1 MKLEKITSPAA
12 GKIFEQDPI
21 VILPLGTVEVHG
33 RHLPLNTDMLAPENV
48 VERIERVLPEVVIL
62 PSLHFG
68 NCDTQTEFPGTLSLG
83 PKLLYEVLMRIFD
96 SLYRQ
101 GVRRFAVVNGHGPN
115 CGPLD
120 RAAFD
125 LRKKGALLAELNWW
139 RYVWDIN
146 PAWRGGHGGGQETS
160 AILALAPELVHADM
174 YEPAKA
180 EGLCDSMP
188 ANGWDDVVY
197 RGVGIPV
204 PRIDIHVTDNGWLGD
219 DPLETATAEQG
230 FAMLEAAADWAIEFL
245 KCFKGMELPK
255 IV

>member
-1 MKLEKITSPAA
+1 MRLEKLTSPAA
-12 GKIFEQDPI
+12 KAIFEKDPI

-48 VERIERVLPEVVIL
+48 VGRIEEALPDVVIL
-62 PSLHFG
+62 PSMHFG
-68 NCDTQTEFPGTLSLG
+68 NCYTQTEFPGTLSLG
-83 PKLLYEVLMRIFD
+83 PKLLYDVLMRIFD

-101 GVRRFAVVNGHGPN
+101 GIRRFAVVNGHGPN
-115 CGPLD
+115 CGPMD
-120 RAAFD
+120 RAALE

-160 AILALAPELVHADM
+160 AILALAPELVHKDEFA
-174 YEPAKA
+174 PAKT
-180 EGLCDSMP
+180 EGLCPEMP

-197 RGVGIPV
+197 RGVNIPV
-204 PRIDIHVTDNGWLGD
+204 PRIDIRVTDNGWLGD

-230 FAMLEAAADWAIEFL
+230 EAMLKAAAEWAVDFL
-245 KCFKGMELPK
+245 KTFREMELPGT
-255 IV
+255 I